1 MSELITAE
9 EFIEVCNGQPSEL
22 VKGEFIAMSPGGGTH
37 GKFTL
42 RIGRIVADF
51 VDEHDLG
58 EVFGAE
64 TGFILFRNPD
74 TVRAPDFAFIATE
87 RLHLI
92 AEVFDEFLPIAP
104 DLVVEIVSPHDRWT
118 EIEAKVND
126 YLRAGV
132 RLVWVMNPSTKTI
145 HVYHGFSQVKVLT
158 SDDTLDGA
166 DVLPGFS
173 ISVASIFS

>member
-1 MSELITAE
+1 MTAE
-9 EFIEVCNGQPSEL
+9 EFIEICDDQPSEL
-22 VKGEFIAMSPGGGTH
+22 VKGEFIAMSPAGGRH

-42 RIGRIVADF
+42 RVGRIVGDF

-64 TGFILFRNPD
+64 TGFILFRDPD
-74 TVRAPDFAFIATE
+74 TVRAPDFAFIAKE

-92 AEVFDEFLPIAP
+92 ADVFDEFLPIAP
-104 DLVVEIVSPHDRWT
+104 DLVVEIVSPYDHWT

-145 HVYHGFSQVKVLT
+145 HVYHGFTQVQVLT
-158 SDDTLDGA
+158 LNDILDGA
-166 DVLPGFS
+166 DVLPEFS
-173 ISVASIFS
+173 ISVARIFA